1 LLGFAGGIV
10 VSRRASEGI
19 NHAQFLFEEDTVQ
32 VVFLKP
38 IPASMAGGNQFGP
51 YEEGREA
58 KVPLWVADVLAENG
72 VAKLKDE
79 DAKIIRSGDLY
90 KLSWKEERN
99 EVLSQLPPH
108 FYPKVR
114 ALLRSLDEGIKQ
126 NPTHTLLS
134 EQRQSQMKAQDM
146 INCRLQKILRLSME
160 RNPTKS
166 LIDLLS
172 QEERALYTALR
183 SEIEGWRQRILVDE
197 SKTRER

>member
-1 LLGFAGGIV
+1 LGSLGVVV

-19 NHAQFLFEEDTVQ
+19 DHAQFLFEEDAVQ

-38 IPASMAGGNQFGP
+38 IPALMAGGSQFGP

-58 KVPLWVADVLAENG
+58 KVSLWVADVLAENG

-114 ALLRSLDEGIKQ
+114 ALLRSLDDGIKQ
-126 NPTHTLLS
+126 SPTHTLLS
-134 EQRQSQMKAQDM
+134 EQRQSEMKAQDM

-197 SKTRER
+197 PKTRER

>member
-1 LLGFAGGIV
+1 M
-10 VSRRASEGI
+10 SRRASEGI

-197 SKTRER
+197 PKARER

>member
-1 LLGFAGGIV
+1 M
-10 VSRRASEGI
+10 
-19 NHAQFLFEEDTVQ
+19 Q

-38 IPASMAGGNQFGP
+38 FQATTAGETQIGP
-51 YEEGREA
+51 FEEGREA
-58 KVPLWVADVLAENG
+58 KVPLWVATVLAENG
-72 VAKLKDE
+72 VAQIKDE
-79 DAKIIRSGDLY
+79 DSKFIRSSELY

-114 ALLRSLDEGIKQ
+114 ALLRSLDEDIKQ

-146 INCRLQKILRLSME
+146 INCRLQKILRLAME
-160 RNPTKS
+160 RSPTKS

-172 QEERALYTALR
+172 QEERALYMILR
-183 SEIEGWRQRILVDE
+183 AEIEGWRQRILVEDGGARAPA
-197 SKTRER
+197 STR

>member
-1 LLGFAGGIV
+1 M
-10 VSRRASEGI
+10 SRRASEGI

>member
-1 LLGFAGGIV
+1 LGSLGVVV

-19 NHAQFLFEEDTVQ
+19 GHAQFLFEEDAVQ

-38 IPASMAGGNQFGP
+38 IPASMAGGSQFGP

-126 NPTHTLLS
+126 SPTHTLLS

-197 SKTRER
+197 PKTRER

>member
-1 LLGFAGGIV
+1 M
-10 VSRRASEGI
+10 SRRASEGI
-19 NHAQFLFEEDTVQ
+19 DHAQFIFEDDAVP

-38 IPASMAGGNQFGP
+38 FQAATVGGSQIGP
-51 YEEGREA
+51 FEEGREA
-58 KVPLWVADVLAENG
+58 KVPLWVAEVLAENG
-72 VAKLKDE
+72 AAQLKDS
-79 DAKIIRSGDLY
+79 DAKIIRSGELY

-99 EVLSQLPPH
+99 EVLSQLPTH

-146 INCRLQKILRLSME
+146 INCRLQKILRLAME
-160 RNPTKS
+160 RSPTKA

-172 QEERALYTALR
+172 QEERALYAVLR
-183 SEIEGWRQRILVDE
+183 SEIEGWRQKILVDE
-197 SKTRER
+197 AKTRAR

>member
-1 LLGFAGGIV
+1 MLGFAGGIV